1 MSGSYRT
8 PPGEGLGPLLETIKE
23 VKRRLSELETPTG
36 TSMGSLYAQVQAK
49 LAELEATVNDLVADA
64 LVNFYTKTETNALV
78 ASPGN
83 ISPGNV
89 TGSGAL
95 KFPSVYSTILSSDYR
110 AVWVTGVDGQLG
122 HVPSAARFKQD
133 IAGADMDATALLMAA
148 EIVWFRYK
156 AAVEDN
162 VDAPAVLG
170 GIADQFAAAG
180 LGHMVTVDEEGEPF
194 SIEDR
199 PLLYTLLKSHQELV
213 ARVEALENP

>member
-1 MSGSYRT
+1 MSGGYRA
-8 PPGEGLGPLLETIKE
+8 PAGDGLGPLLKLFEE
-23 VKRRLSELETPTG
+23 FKRRLSELEAPTG

-49 LAELEATVNDLVADA
+49 FAELTA
-64 LVNFYTKTETNALV
+64 LI
-78 ASPGN
+78 ASPGD
-83 ISPGNV
+83 IAPDDV
-89 TGSGAL
+89 TGSGDL
-95 KFPSVYSTILSSDYR
+95 RFPSVYSTILSTDYR

-133 IAGADMDATALLMAA
+133 IIDADMDATALLMAA
-148 EIVWFRYK
+148 EVVWFRYR
-156 AAVEDN
+156 AAVEGN

-213 ARVEALENP
+213 ARVEALENNP